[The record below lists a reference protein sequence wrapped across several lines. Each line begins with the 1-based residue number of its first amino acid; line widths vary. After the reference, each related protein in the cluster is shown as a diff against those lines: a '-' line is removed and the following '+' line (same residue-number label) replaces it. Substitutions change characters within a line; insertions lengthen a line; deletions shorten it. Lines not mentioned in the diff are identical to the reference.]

1 MSSLTCERDALQLQ
15 LAQLREGVQQ
25 QQQQEAVIRET
36 LQQQQQELAETLRRL
51 EGHRSQVGAPQHT
64 LVPYPEPGPTPNTL
78 KPQTLM

>member
-15 LAQLREGVQQ
+15 LAQLREGVQ
-25 QQQQEAVIRET
+25 
-36 LQQQQQELAETLRRL
+36 QQQQQELAETLRRL